1 MTLPSILALH
11 WPLRNNRQTI
21 QLQRACAVMVNIGL
35 QYNLSFLSPP
45 ESTLLVVTIA
55 ISGEGSSGHAAAR
68 AEAAPARQAGRACRL
83 SSLESAKRSEP
94 RRNFWISLHW
104 RRRRGVVLDDAVL
117 QFRRPGAGAASFLP
131 WTYGRT
137 ELREDNLAHNLLLHP
152 APRSSLLRSPFG
164 ACTHPSI
171 PSFTPSTSLIL

>member
-1 MTLPSILALH
+1 MRGH
-11 WPLRNNRQTI
+11 GQYWPTI
-21 QLQRACAVMVNIGL
+21 QSLFSLTTRVDITRRHDRHFGGRKFRPC
-35 QYNLSFLSPP
+35 
-45 ESTLLVVTIA
+45 
-55 ISGEGSSGHAAAR
+55 GHAAAR

-171 PSFTPSTSLIL
+171 HPSFTPSTSLIL